1 MKLAKNLSN
10 FEWERGEAESNTDLR
25 GLLVIKNTGGISK
38 MTAFMNAIQ
47 TAVQTVAGYVYIN
60 GEAVVVGTK
69 NVLVTAGDGIIAV
82 GKALCLGVG
91 IGG

>member
-1 MKLAKNLSN
+1 
-10 FEWERGEAESNTDLR
+10 
-25 GLLVIKNTGGISK
+25 

-47 TAVQTVAGYVYIN
+47 TAVQSVAGYVYTA

-69 NVLVTAGDGIIAV
+69 NVLVTGGDGLIAV
-82 GKALCLGVG
+82 GKAVFLGVG

>member
-1 MKLAKNLSN
+1 
-10 FEWERGEAESNTDLR
+10 
-25 GLLVIKNTGGISK
+25 

-47 TAVQTVAGYVYIN
+47 TGIQCVAGYVYTA

-69 NVLVTAGDGIIAV
+69 NVLVTTGDGIIAV
-82 GKALCLGVG
+82 GKAVLLGVG